1 MKRENLISICF
12 LGLLIL
18 NSCAS
23 YIIPIDSLKSQF
35 AGIDSTKLIEV
46 KVVGPYGERYV
57 YFANPITTI
66 WCMDS
71 NGSSLHLTNSP
82 SIEVRVT
89 YMYESKSKRAIF
101 YFDRL
106 NIVNNNLVGVQ
117 SRFISAIRK
126 SIPLDK
132 IVKIEIQ
139 DGRKNFHYVQK

>member
-1 MKRENLISICF
+1 MNMKNLISICF
-12 LGLLIL
+12 LGFLIL

-46 KVVGPYGERYV
+46 KVVGPYGERYD
-57 YFANPITTI
+57 YFANPIKTI
-66 WCMDS
+66 WCKDS
-71 NGSSLHLTNSP
+71 NGSSLQLTNSP

-106 NIVNNNLVGVQ
+106 NIVNNYLVGVQ